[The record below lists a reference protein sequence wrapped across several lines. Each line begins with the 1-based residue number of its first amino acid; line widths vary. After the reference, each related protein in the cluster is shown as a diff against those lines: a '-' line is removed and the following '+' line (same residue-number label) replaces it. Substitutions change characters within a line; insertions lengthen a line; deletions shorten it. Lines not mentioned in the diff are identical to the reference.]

1 MSKFGRV
8 SLLPFDLRMV
18 EEGRAE
24 RTEENRR
31 GEAIPCL
38 AIWFGGR
45 VLGGW
50 LVIYLRRVK
59 YLKVSPAGVW
69 SHSSVNPLVGCRSH
83 VEPPFFFWLVELSL
97 EGALDCYRTCSGLI
111 VRSKHLRCS
120 NKLLC
125 FIIRSKKARWKR
137 WSSLELHS
145 VHSFPPLT
153 TGI

>member
-1 MSKFGRV
+1 MDGCVDGKLMSKFGRV

-24 RTEENRR
+24 RPEENRR

-59 YLKVSPAGVW
+59 YLKVSRGLE
-69 SHSSVNPLVGCRSH
+69 PL
-83 VEPPFFFWLVELSL
+83 
-97 EGALDCYRTCSGLI
+97 
-111 VRSKHLRCS
+111 
-120 NKLLC
+120 
-125 FIIRSKKARWKR
+125 
-137 WSSLELHS
+137 
-145 VHSFPPLT
+145 
-153 TGI
+153 